1 MKHLYLAAVH
11 QARPDHQHQRCD
23 PTATVVRAQ
32 PVHPARPAPDA
43 AVAHGDLLI
52 EFWHS
57 LDLHH
62 LSLRRDHAIAG
73 RVERGRY
80 GVR

>member
-1 MKHLYLAAVH
+1 
-11 QARPDHQHQRCD
+11 
-23 PTATVVRAQ
+23 
-32 PVHPARPAPDA
+32 
-43 AVAHGDLLI
+43 VAHGDLLI